1 MEGREGG
8 REGERG
14 KGREGGREKVVEE
27 EEGGRRGRDEEEEGG
42 REKRREG
49 GGWPHLTLWSLKAP
63 HRILFEMLP
72 EMSQ

>member
-1 MEGREGG
+1 M
-8 REGERG
+8 
-14 KGREGGREKVVEE
+14 VEE